1 VPEILLSGHHEE
13 IRRWRRREAL
23 KRTLERRPDL
33 LEKAPLSEEDRRMLA
48 ELRAARGETAQ

>member
-1 VPEILLSGHHEE
+1 
-13 IRRWRRREAL
+13 
-23 KRTLERRPDL
+23 L